1 MREAVGCPHIDTPIT
16 RAGDGTRASLTAVR
30 NRAGI
35 ETRERILSATK
46 RLLAERGL
54 DGVTIKGICDAAE
67 VHAGSFYNLF
77 ESKEQ
82 VVLTAVRE
90 AIMAVDPDPSGH
102 GTDTLE
108 DLVDAY
114 IRFVMDDQDLA
125 RVYLMV
131 AVSGGLTDPAIRS
144 RVLRH
149 HQDRHARF
157 VAALHRDR
165 PDVSD
170 EQAGELIDALLAALN
185 GYAFQWLLDPS
196 FDFENHARRLLRY
209 G

>member
-1 MREAVGCPHIDTPIT
+1 L
-16 RAGDGTRASLTAVR
+16 ASLLRVR

-35 ETRERILSATK
+35 ETQERILAATK

-90 AIMAVDPDPSGH
+90 AIKAVDPHPA
-102 GTDTLE
+102 GTGE
-108 DLVDAY
+108 DHLDELVDAY

-125 RVYLMV
+125 RVYLTV
-131 AVSGGLTDPAIRS
+131 AVSGGLTDPAIRA
-144 RVLRH
+144 RVLSH
-149 HQDRHARF
+149 HEDRHARF
-157 VAALHRDR
+157 VAAHHRDR
-165 PDVSD
+165 PHIEA
-170 EQAGELIDALLAALN
+170 EQAAELIDALVAALN

-196 FDFENHARRLLRY
+196 FDFENHARRLLSY
-209 G
+209 A

>member
-1 MREAVGCPHIDTPIT
+1 MG
-16 RAGDGTRASLTAVR
+16 ASLPGVR

-35 ETRERILSATK
+35 ETQERILAATQ
-46 RLLAERGL
+46 RQLAERGL

-90 AIMAVDPDPSGH
+90 AIKAVDPHPADSGH
-102 GTDTLE
+102 DHLDE
-108 DLVDAY
+108 LVDAY
-114 IRFVMDDQDLA
+114 LRFVMDDQDLA

-144 RVLRH
+144 RVLSH
-149 HQDRHARF
+149 HEDRHARF
-157 VAALHRDR
+157 VAALSRDR
-165 PDVSD
+165 PDID
-170 EQAGELIDALLAALN
+170 AEQAAELIDALLAALN

-196 FDFENHARRLLRY
+196 FEFENHARRLLSY
-209 G
+209 A

>member
-1 MREAVGCPHIDTPIT
+1 MITQKVSIGVGRPGVS
-16 RAGDGTRASLTAVR
+16 RGTGASLPFVR
-30 NRAGI
+30 NRAGL
-35 ETRERILSATK
+35 ETQERILAATK

-82 VVLTAVRE
+82 VVLTAVRD
-90 AIMAVDPDPSGH
+90 AIKAVDPDPA
-102 GTDTLE
+102 GTGSEHLA

-125 RVYLMV
+125 RVYLTV
-131 AVSGGLTDPAIRS
+131 AVSGGLTDPAIRA
-144 RVLRH
+144 RVLKH
-149 HQDRHARF
+149 HQDRHSRF
-157 VAALHRDR
+157 VSTLLRDF
-165 PDVSD
+165 PDTDSD
-170 EQAGELIDALLAALN
+170 EANLLIDALLAALN

-196 FDFENHARRLLRY
+196 FDFENHARQLLRF

>member
-1 MREAVGCPHIDTPIT
+1 MGA
-16 RAGDGTRASLTAVR
+16 TRASLTAVR

-90 AIMAVDPDPSGH
+90 AIKAVDPHPSGS
-102 GTDTLE
+102 GVDRVE
-108 DLVDAY
+108 ELVDAY

-125 RVYLMV
+125 RVYLTV
-131 AVSGGLTDPAIRS
+131 AVSGGLTDPAIRT

-157 VAALHRDR
+157 VAALRRERVDIG
-165 PDVSD
+165 DD
-170 EQAGELIDALLAALN
+170 EAAELIDALLAALN
-185 GYAFQWLLDPS
+185 GYAFQWLLDPT
-196 FDFENHARRLLRY
+196 FDFENHARRLLRFA
-209 G
+209 

>member
-1 MREAVGCPHIDTPIT
+1 MITQKVGGWPSGRRP
-16 RAGDGTRASLTAVR
+16 TRASLLWVR

-35 ETRERILSATK
+35 ETQERILAATK

-90 AIMAVDPDPSGH
+90 AIKAVDPHPTGAGDDH
-102 GTDTLE
+102 LDE
-108 DLVDAY
+108 LVDAY

-125 RVYLMV
+125 RVYLTV
-131 AVSGGLTDPAIRS
+131 AVSGGLTDPAIRA
-144 RVLRH
+144 RVLSH
-149 HQDRHARF
+149 HEDRHARF
-157 VAALHRDR
+157 VAALGRDR
-165 PDVSD
+165 SD
-170 EQAGELIDALLAALN
+170 IDAEQASLLIDALLAALN
-185 GYAFQWLLDPS
+185 GYAFQWLLDPT
-196 FDFENHARRLLRY
+196 FDFETHARQLLSF

>member
-1 MREAVGCPHIDTPIT
+1 M
-16 RAGDGTRASLTAVR
+16 AGASLPAVR

-35 ETRERILSATK
+35 ETQERILAATK

-54 DGVTIKGICDAAE
+54 DGVTIKAICDAAE

-90 AIMAVDPDPSGH
+90 SIKAVDPHPAGFGVDH
-102 GTDTLE
+102 LDE
-108 DLVDAY
+108 LVDAY

-144 RVLRH
+144 RVLKH
-149 HQDRHARF
+149 HEDRHARF
-157 VAALHRDR
+157 VAALGRER
-165 PDVSD
+165 PDIDD
-170 EQAGELIDALLAALN
+170 ERGAELIDALLAALN
-185 GYAFQWLLDPS
+185 GYAIQRLLDPS
-196 FDFENHARRLLRY
+196 FDFENHARHLLSY

>member
-1 MREAVGCPHIDTPIT
+1 
-16 RAGDGTRASLTAVR
+16 VR

-82 VVLTAVRE
+82 VVLTAVRD
-90 AIMAVDPDPSGH
+90 AIMAVDPHPSGE
-102 GTDTLE
+102 GNDTTE
-108 DLVDAY
+108 ELVDAY

-125 RVYLMV
+125 RVYLTV
-131 AVSGGLTDPAIRS
+131 AVSGGLTDPAIRT

-149 HQDRHARF
+149 HHDRHARF
-157 VAALHRDR
+157 VSALVRER
-165 PDVSD
+165 PDIAAD
-170 EQAGELIDALLAALN
+170 KATQLIDALLAALN

-196 FDFENHARRLLRY
+196 FDFENHARQLLGFR
-209 G
+209 

>member
-1 MREAVGCPHIDTPIT
+1 M
-16 RAGDGTRASLTAVR
+16 R

-54 DGVTIKGICDAAE
+54 DGVTIKAICDAAE

-90 AIMAVDPDPSGH
+90 AIMAVDPDPSGQ
-102 GTDTLE
+102 GTDHLE

-125 RVYLMV
+125 RVYLTV
-131 AVSGGLTDPAIRS
+131 AVSGGLTDPAIRT

-157 VAALHRDR
+157 VAALRRDR
-165 PDVSD
+165 PDVGD
-170 EQAGELIDALLAALN
+170 DQASELIDALLAALN

-196 FDFENHARRLLRY
+196 FDFENHARRLLGY